1 MPPRALSEE
10 DIAAI
15 VIALKKTMA
24 TCELQC
30 GLNIQE
36 VVTLQK
42 LVRMFDHAANIVGKA
57 ILYGGL
63 AIIGAL
69 LTKGFWAQI
78 ASGGK

>member
-1 MPPRALSEE
+1 MPTRSLTEE

-15 VIALKKTMA
+15 IIAMKKTMS

-30 GLNIQE
+30 GLNQQE
-36 VVTLQK
+36 VISLQK
-42 LVRMFDHAANIVGKA
+42 LVRMFDHAA
-57 ILYGGL
+57 
-63 AIIGAL
+63 AIIGKTILYSILAVIGAI